1 MNEAPVTDQQLL
13 LTGKRVYKES
23 VDDGG
28 MFNST
33 LLVILDETPNAE
45 KPFLGVVQNGWG
57 GGVGRRFT
65 TEGEAIRYVND
76 KFEEL
81 YG

>member
-13 LTGKRVYKES
+13 LFGKRVYKES

-33 LLVILDETPNAE
+33 LLVVLDETPDVE

-57 GGVGRRFT
+57 GGVGRRFAT
-65 TEGEAIRYVND
+65 KEEAIRYVNN

-81 YG
+81 NG